1 MLIRKQMGDSPVVG
15 WKYGTSHQ
23 YFETF
28 LFVWQIY
35 KKRDNKRARKAKVSS
50 KSTEQE
56 LLIDIL
62 RRQWYWLANSST
74 CHKTV
79 VRHEQSIING
89 TQVTLC
95 M

>member
-35 KKRDNKRARKAKVSS
+35 KKKKIIKELEKPKLVARALNEKY
-50 KSTEQE
+50 
-56 LLIDIL
+56 L
-62 RRQWYWLANSST
+62 
-74 CHKTV
+74 
-79 VRHEQSIING
+79 
-89 TQVTLC
+89 
-95 M
+95 